1 MGLLDIILS
10 ALVALFAGLNIFQI
24 FSFRAYKKKY
34 QAQAEMEEAVAYSE
48 KQTALEKR
56 LESVERLYDEQGR
69 LLDKLREEQL
79 KLSQEKYEKQ
89 QLIVKLEGEISLLNE
104 KLCNMSRQLDA
115 YKTIAESK

>member
-1 MGLLDIILS
+1 MELLDIILS

-56 LESVERLYDEQGR
+56 LESVERLYSEQGR

-89 QLIVKLEGEISLLNE
+89 QLIVKLEGEITLLNE
-104 KLCNMSRQLDA
+104 KLSNMSRQLEA